1 MTLGL
6 STAARSSATDAP
18 TMPPVG
24 MDDYSALAYR
34 IAGSVADVRG
44 CLILSRDGL
53 ILGSYPDDE
62 TAVKPAWM
70 RFASLGDPERSFVEF
85 GDQVWVYVRR
95 PAYGAFAVADA
106 GVRPGLVIDQLEQI
120 LLSAEEARARRET
133 LRVPEA
139 MSAPSGKPRTS
150 LHPPADRPDAAPQ
163 PAPAAATP
171 ESRPWARADAN
182 LMKRSGGDE
191 PGLTG
196 IAELADV
203 AEGVGPSGD
212 GAADADPG
220 SEAKEAAVAVASD
233 NGKGGGKK
241 EGKKAEKGSGNAGR
255 AGSPEP
261 AADTDAPTGAKVTE
275 RGGDDA
281 VAVKTEDSPMELD
294 ADAEVDPV
302 LLAKEFSGLLQV
314 ESGDDEATS

>member
-1 MTLGL
+1 
-6 STAARSSATDAP
+6 
-18 TMPPVG
+18 

-34 IAGSVADVRG
+34 IAGGVADVRG

-120 LLSAEEARARRET
+120 LLAAEEARTRRDT
-133 LRVPEA
+133 LRVPDA
-139 MSAPSGKPRTS
+139 AAAPSGKPRTS
-150 LHPPADRPDAAPQ
+150 LHPPAER
-163 PAPAAATP
+163 T
-171 ESRPWARADAN
+171 
-182 LMKRSGGDE
+182 E
-191 PGLTG
+191 P
-196 IAELADV
+196 V
-203 AEGVGPSGD
+203 V
-212 GAADADPG
+212 
-220 SEAKEAAVAVASD
+220 AAVAPDTRIWSRADSTLLKRNGGDTEEELPAVA
-233 NGKGGGKK
+233 
-241 EGKKAEKGSGNAGR
+241 
-255 AGSPEP
+255 EP
-261 AADTDAPTGAKVTE
+261 AAVDDDLAQTGDTSPDGEVPAKKDHKKPDK
-275 RGGDDA
+275 RSDKKDD
-281 VAVKTEDSPMELD
+281 KHQSMELD

-314 ESGDDEATS
+314 ESGGDEATS

>member
-1 MTLGL
+1 
-6 STAARSSATDAP
+6 
-18 TMPPVG
+18 

-120 LLSAEEARARRET
+120 LLAAEEARTRRET
-133 LRVPEA
+133 LRVPEVA
-139 MSAPSGKPRTS
+139 GAPSGKPRTS
-150 LHPPADRPDAAPQ
+150 LHPAADRQETAGGALAPAAVTPDPRPWARGDASALKRRSDDEETADLPDLAEFAEVTDGVGRSGDASEAVTGMSGSPAPDTAAVSENGKSGSKKDGKKGEKE
-163 PAPAAATP
+163 PAPAA
-171 ESRPWARADAN
+171 S
-182 LMKRSGGDE
+182 S
-191 PGLTG
+191 
-196 IAELADV
+196 
-203 AEGVGPSGD
+203 
-212 GAADADPG
+212 GAADPSDPKG
-220 SEAKEAAVAVASD
+220 EAKDV
-233 NGKGGGKK
+233 K
-241 EGKKAEKGSGNAGR
+241 AGR
-255 AGSPEP
+255 RS
-261 AADTDAPTGAKVTE
+261 ADDAETVPVGAKH
-275 RGGDDA
+275 DA
-281 VAVKTEDSPMELD
+281 VPMELD

-314 ESGDDEATS
+314 ESGDDEGTS

>member
-1 MTLGL
+1 
-6 STAARSSATDAP
+6 
-18 TMPPVG
+18 

-95 PAYGAFAVADA
+95 PAYSAFAVADA

-120 LLSAEEARARRET
+120 LLAAEEARTRRET

-139 MSAPSGKPRTS
+139 AVAPSGKPRTS
-150 LHPPADRPDAAPQ
+150 LHPSLDRQDPLGPQ
-163 PAPAAATP
+163 PAPAAVTP
-171 ESRPWARADAN
+171 ETRPWARADAN
-182 LMKRSGGDE
+182 LMRRR
-191 PGLTG
+191 TG
-196 IAELADV
+196 EEETADLESIAELA
-203 AEGVGPSGD
+203 GVGDDVGRSGD
-212 GAADADPG
+212 DVSGPQDVTDTPSPDAADVP
-220 SEAKEAAVAVASD
+220 E
-233 NGKGGGKK
+233 NGKTAGKK
-241 EGKKAEKGSGNAGR
+241 ESKKAEKDA
-255 AGSPEP
+255 AP
-261 AADTDAPTGAKVTE
+261 AASGDAPDPASSNGEAKEHHKDAKAAKRSAEEADPAPTGTKRDPE
-275 RGGDDA
+275 
-281 VAVKTEDSPMELD
+281 SMELD

-314 ESGDDEATS
+314 ESGDDEASS

>member
-1 MTLGL
+1 
-6 STAARSSATDAP
+6 
-18 TMPPVG
+18 

-34 IAGSVADVRG
+34 IAGGVADVRG

-120 LLSAEEARARRET
+120 LLAAEEARTRRDT
-133 LRVPEA
+133 LRVPDA
-139 MSAPSGKPRTS
+139 AAAPSGKPRTS
-150 LHPPADRPDAAPQ
+150 LHPPAERTEPVIASVTPD
-163 PAPAAATP
+163 TRIW
-171 ESRPWARADAN
+171 SRADSAMLKRN
-182 LMKRSGGDE
+182 GGDAEEDLPAIAEPATADDDLARTGDASPNDEVPAKKDHKKPDKRSDKK
-191 PGLTG
+191 
-196 IAELADV
+196 DDKH
-203 AEGVGPSGD
+203 PS
-212 GAADADPG
+212 
-220 SEAKEAAVAVASD
+220 
-233 NGKGGGKK
+233 
-241 EGKKAEKGSGNAGR
+241 
-255 AGSPEP
+255 
-261 AADTDAPTGAKVTE
+261 
-275 RGGDDA
+275 
-281 VAVKTEDSPMELD
+281 MELD

-314 ESGDDEATS
+314 ESGGDEATS

>member
-1 MTLGL
+1 
-6 STAARSSATDAP
+6 
-18 TMPPVG
+18 

-34 IAGSVADVRG
+34 IAGGVADVRG

-120 LLSAEEARARRET
+120 LLAAEEARARRDT

-139 MSAPSGKPRTS
+139 TAAPSGKPRTS
-150 LHPPADRPDAAPQ
+150 LHPQGERTEPVGAAAPS
-163 PAPAAATP
+163 
-171 ESRPWARADAN
+171 EARAWS
-182 LMKRSGGDE
+182 R
-191 PGLTG
+191 
-196 IAELADV
+196 
-203 AEGVGPSGD
+203 
-212 GAADADPG
+212 ADPG
-220 SEAKEAAVAVASD
+220 MMARKGGTAEPGAVADEVGQTGDPSPNGESTDVAGGAIAGPSAAEATGPSDRAASKKDPKKPDKRSD
-233 NGKGGGKK
+233 NKDDNQP
-241 EGKKAEKGSGNAGR
+241 SMDLD
-255 AGSPEP
+255 S
-261 AADTDAPTGAKVTE
+261 
-275 RGGDDA
+275 DA
-281 VAVKTEDSPMELD
+281 V
-294 ADAEVDPV
+294 VDRV

>member
-1 MTLGL
+1 
-6 STAARSSATDAP
+6 
-18 TMPPVG
+18 MPPVG

-62 TAVKPAWM
+62 AAVKPAWM

-150 LHPPADRPDAAPQ
+150 LHPPADRPDGAPQ

-182 LMKRSGGDE
+182 LMRRSEGDE
-191 PGLTG
+191 PDLADM
-196 IAELADV
+196 AELVDA

-212 GAADADPG
+212 ATTEADPG
-220 SEAKEAAVAVASD
+220 NEAKEPASAVTSD

-241 EGKKAEKGSGNAGR
+241 EGKKAEKGSGSGGR
-255 AGSPEP
+255 AGSSEP
-261 AADTDAPTGAKVTE
+261 AEDAEVPTDAKVAERSGA
-275 RGGDDA
+275 DA
-281 VAVKTEDSPMELD
+281 VAVKKEASPMELD

>member
-1 MTLGL
+1 
-6 STAARSSATDAP
+6 
-18 TMPPVG
+18 

-34 IAGSVADVRG
+34 IAGGVADVRG

-120 LLSAEEARARRET
+120 LLAAEEARTRRDT
-133 LRVPEA
+133 LRVPETTA
-139 MSAPSGKPRTS
+139 APSGKPRTS
-150 LHPPADRPDAAPQ
+150 LHPPAERTEPVG
-163 PAPAAATP
+163 AAASS
-171 ESRPWARADAN
+171 ESRAWSRADPTM
-182 LMKRSGGDE
+182 LKRKGGVE
-191 PGLTG
+191 KEHPVA
-196 IAELADV
+196 AELAV
-203 AEGVGPSGD
+203 VSGD
-212 GAADADPG
+212 IAQTGDASSNGEEADAPED
-220 SEAKEAAVAVASD
+220 AF
-233 NGKGGGKK
+233 
-241 EGKKAEKGSGNAGR
+241 
-255 AGSPEP
+255 PEP
-261 AADTDAPTGAKVTE
+261 PGADASASSNESPAKKDSKKPDK
-275 RGGDDA
+275 RSDSRDD
-281 VAVKTEDSPMELD
+281 EQPPMELD